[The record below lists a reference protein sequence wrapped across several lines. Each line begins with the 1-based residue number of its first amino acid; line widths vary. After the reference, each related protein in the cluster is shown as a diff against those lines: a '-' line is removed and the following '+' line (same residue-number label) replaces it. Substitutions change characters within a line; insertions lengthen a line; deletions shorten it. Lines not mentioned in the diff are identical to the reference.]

1 MNWIKEL
8 IKILSITIILFLVL
22 DFLVTWIYGARGFS
36 KFYVHDNV
44 EGRINKPNFNG
55 KFGGILKPFN
65 AKVNIGVNGERISF
79 NETCDSKKNILF
91 LGDSTTA
98 GFEVN
103 NNQTFISLINKKCSE
118 NKINGINFG
127 VRAHDT
133 HSIIGTY
140 LRVKNDHP
148 HNIIVYLM
156 TDNDFEENLNPN
168 AYLSMTKKFGRRYDG
183 KIIDPVDDFSFQLYA
198 NLRMF
203 VGDRLSLTT
212 ELISLIQGALRRSY
226 SGERNDKKNND
237 KKKEI
242 LKANQLIGVLY
253 RLAKE
258 TNVKLVV
265 IPYPDLRDAQSIQI
279 KRNENDLLLEKSI
292 FKNFPEVH
300 YININKYIEEKLL
313 YDQKKVLDLRF
324 KSDSHLSIYGH
335 QVISYAV
342 SKIIDNLKY

>member
-8 IKILSITIILFLVL
+8 IKILSISIILFLVL

-36 KFYVHDNV
+36 KFYVYHNV
-44 EGRINKPNFNG
+44 EGRINKPNFSG

-65 AKVNIGVNGERISF
+65 SKVNIGVNSERISF

-91 LGDSTTA
+91 LGDSITA

-103 NNQTFISLINKKCSE
+103 NDQTFISLINKKCSE

-156 TDNDFEENLNPN
+156 TNNDFEENLNPN
-168 AYLSMTKKFGRRYDG
+168 AYLNMTKKFGRRYDG
-183 KIIDPVDDFSFQLYA
+183 KVIEPVDDFSFKLYA
-198 NLRMF
+198 NLRIF

-212 ELISLIQGALRRSY
+212 ELISLIQGALRKSN
-226 SGERNDKKNND
+226 SGERND

-242 LKANQLIGVLY
+242 LKASQLIGDLY

-258 TNVKLVV
+258 NNVKLIV
-265 IPYPDLRDAQSIQI
+265 IPNPDLIDVQSNQI
-279 KRNENDLLLEKSI
+279 KRNEQDLLLEKSI
-292 FKNFPEVH
+292 SKNFPEVH
-300 YININKYIEEKLL
+300 YININKYVEEKLL
-313 YDQKKVLDLRF
+313 YDQKKVLDLHF
-324 KSDSHLSIYGH
+324 KSDLHLSIYGH
-335 QVISYAV
+335 EVMSYAI
-342 SKIIDNLKY
+342 SKIIDNFKY